1 MCNCCLIFQVSFF
14 CHCTDF
20 MRNVYSVTLTVQNT
34 KQPEETAGGKE
45 GNIWEEMGEGEE
57 EEGVEINH
65 DGRLYKLHLQ
75 YEEGER

>member
-1 MCNCCLIFQVSFF
+1 MS
-14 CHCTDF
+14 
-20 MRNVYSVTLTVQNT
+20 NVYSVTLTVQNT
-34 KQPEETAGGKE
+34 KQPEETAGGQE
-45 GNIWEEMGEGEE
+45 GNIWEEMGEGEEE